1 MSITRKLGMRM
12 RRMKMGVSMRVRK
25 VRMMIMREWSKEGR
39 QGRRAGFF
47 LSFEIQGFIVSWI
60 A

>member
-12 RRMKMGVSMRVRK
+12 RRMKMGVSMKVRR
-25 VRMMIMREWSKEGR
+25 VRMMIMREWSEEGR

-47 LSFEIQGFIVSWI
+47 LSFGVRGFIVSRI